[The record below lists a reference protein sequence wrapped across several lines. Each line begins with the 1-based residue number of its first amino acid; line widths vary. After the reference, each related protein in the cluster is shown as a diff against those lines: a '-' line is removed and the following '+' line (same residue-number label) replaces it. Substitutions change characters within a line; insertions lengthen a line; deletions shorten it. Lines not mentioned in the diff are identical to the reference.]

1 MKNTLPIIISGYTCS
16 PSSNNLKPFWS
27 GFLNLQKIQTKKKFI
42 FYCHSWNPELNSLI
56 KSVYKPKVL
65 LTEIQPNFISKYFDI
80 KTFSFFENNFIRI
93 KSPWKKSSFQMIF
106 GYATSK
112 EKSINL
118 LLNDKS
124 KPEFTNVISTR
135 WDIGCSG
142 SNEVN
147 QIIYDD
153 SLPEDYV
160 YLPYY
165 RGIEEGYADMWFVIP
180 NNKLKL
186 FRGLSLLFEKSLL
199 GKNNYLELF
208 TKKGW
213 IISGERK
220 LFQEIIF
227 RMKEKFNNKFTDHLL
242 KKFVYFSQENET
254 NNISKTV
261 FPNYQALNIHALVK
275 YFFYVKKIRK
285 ITRFLD
291 INDFSNDR
299 NVCNL
304 INPLNPSIVIIN
316 GGNKNSIDFSPITN
330 SIITIKNLNN
340 ILNLKNILKKSKAEQ
355 VIFLNTTN
363 YKNNIDLGLLNAVSH
378 YLNNSTE
385 FCINLNHPNKDDVN
399 HQDFDTDFP
408 GMIHNFGGNS
418 LNLQFLIVK
427 RLEFLRFL
435 KNVGNKNLIDFKNN
449 IKQLN
454 LNFLSVELCK

>member
-1 MKNTLPIIISGYTCS
+1 MKNTLPIIISGYARS
-16 PSSNNLKPFWS
+16 PSSINLKPFWS

-42 FYCHSWNPELNSLI
+42 FYCHSWNPELNRLI
-56 KSVYKPKVL
+56 KSVYKPKL
-65 LTEIQPNFISKYFDI
+65 LLSEIQPNFISKFFNI
-80 KTFSFFENNFIRI
+80 NTFSFFENQINRI
-93 KSPWKKSSFQMIF
+93 KSPWRKSSFQMIF
-106 GYATSK
+106 GYAISK

-124 KPEFTNVISTR
+124 RPEFTNVISTR

-142 SNEVN
+142 SKEVN

-153 SLPEDYV
+153 SLPEDKV

-165 RGIEEGYADMWFVIP
+165 RGIEEGYADMWFVLPGNI
-180 NNKLKL
+180 LKK
-186 FRGLSLLFEKSLL
+186 FKGLSLLFEKSLL

-254 NNISKTV
+254 INISKKI
-261 FPNYQALNIHALVK
+261 FPKYQALNIHALVK

-285 ITRFLD
+285 STRFLD
-291 INDFSNDR
+291 INDFCYDR
-299 NVCNL
+299 NINNL
-304 INPLNPSIVIIN
+304 INPLNPAIVISN
-316 GGNKNSIDFSPITN
+316 NNNCFDFSPLSN
-330 SIITIKNLNN
+330 SVLR
-340 ILNLKNILKKSKAEQ
+340 LKNFKNITRLKIFLKKCTAEQ
-355 VIFLNTTN
+355 MIFLNKSNDT
-363 YKNNIDLGLLNAVSH
+363 NNIDLGLLNAVSH

-385 FCINLNHPNKDDVN
+385 FYINLNHPNKNHVN
-399 HQDFDTDFP
+399 HQEFNTDFP
-408 GMIHNFGGNS
+408 GMIHNFGGDS
-418 LNLQFLIVK
+418 LNMQSFIIK
-427 RLEFLRFL
+427 RKEFLNFL
-435 KNVGNKNLIDFKNN
+435 NNIGNENIVEFKNN

-454 LNFLSVELCK
+454 LNFLSVELNK